1 MIDCLDDASSA
12 FDMINF
18 TEQLRS
24 RGIFSVEDV
33 EFAQYESNGSLTV
46 IKKGDGSL
54 SYVLVSKGQIVQDQL
69 EASGQSEE
77 WLTKELE
84 HQGIKLEDIFFAE
97 LEGREKIYIVMNDM
111 TARSFAFSLENSQEN
126 AEQKMD

>member
-1 MIDCLDDASSA
+1 M
-12 FDMINF
+12 
-18 TEQLRS
+18 
-24 RGIFSVEDV
+24 
-33 EFAQYESNGSLTV
+33 

-84 HQGIKLEDIFFAE
+84 QQGIKLEDIFFAE
-97 LEGREKIYIVMNDM
+97 LEGREKMYIVMNDL
-111 TARSFAFSLENSQEN
+111 TTHTFTFSLQSSEKDGE
-126 AEQKMD
+126 

>member
-1 MIDCLDDASSA
+1 M
-12 FDMINF
+12 
-18 TEQLRS
+18 
-24 RGIFSVEDV
+24 
-33 EFAQYESNGSLTV
+33 

-111 TARSFAFSLENSQEN
+111 TARSFAFSLESSQEN

>member
-1 MIDCLDDASSA
+1 
-12 FDMINF
+12 MINF

-24 RGIFSVEDV
+24 RGVFSVEDV

-69 EASGQSEE
+69 EASGQSKE

-84 HQGIKLEDIFFAE
+84 QQGINLEDIFFAE

-111 TARSFAFSLENSQEN
+111 TTHSFAFSLESSQGN
-126 AEQKMD
+126 TVDKTD